1 MKLLTATKVADAL
14 AERVACSF
22 ADAQYVL
29 VGESWLLDEF
39 LPWWE
44 RHKRQSGMVY
54 HPGVTDCENYAREF
68 VTWIGIAARKVTV
81 DAGIAAAWL
90 TVRNLTESLGIP
102 AGAHAL
108 NLVGTLTEAGP
119 RWLVI
124 EPQNSRHELLENYH
138 TADRLHA
145 CF

>member
-1 MKLLTATKVADAL
+1 MKILTATKLGDAL
-14 AERVACSF
+14 AERVSCSF
-22 ADAQYVL
+22 ADAHYVL

-44 RHKRQSGMVY
+44 RHKIQSGMVY
-54 HPGVTDCENYAREF
+54 RPGVTDCEDFAREF
-68 VTWIGIAARKVTV
+68 VTWIGIAARKVTL
-81 DAGIAAAWL
+81 DAGIAAAWM

-102 AGAHAL
+102 AGSHAL
-108 NLVGTLTEAGP
+108 NLVGVITDTGP
-119 RWLVI
+119 LWLVI
-124 EPQNSRHELLENYH
+124 EPQNSRHEILENYR